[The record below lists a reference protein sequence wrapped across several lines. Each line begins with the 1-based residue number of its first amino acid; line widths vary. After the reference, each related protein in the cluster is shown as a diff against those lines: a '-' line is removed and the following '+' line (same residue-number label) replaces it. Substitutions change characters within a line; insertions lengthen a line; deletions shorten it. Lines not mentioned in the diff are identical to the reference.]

1 MEQYNYESQE
11 ENKKFNLKKYVC
23 TSCNTNLDLSDSF
36 CPECGTKVSKETS
49 ICRICSTNCNA
60 DYCDNCGAS
69 QISKQCG
76 KCSFESMGDF
86 CESCG
91 EPLTEMAFKFL
102 ENNETG
108 EEIEILSPI
117 EAEDILREMESLLS
131 PEVKRMQEKMKQ
143 RIILLKESEYFNQR
157 EDRIKTYQSGNRPK
171 IKVVEPE
178 ELKKIQNQMK
188 NFSGFLE
195 RQIKEKEEQ
204 ERERELVRQKKEEEK
219 VRIAEEK
226 RQKKANRVSGL
237 WVSTLG
243 DSQITLDLR
252 EAQSGLGKAYINNIM
267 METID
272 ILKVKW
278 TGSKIEFHTTKI
290 HVKWILPFLE
300 RVKIR
305 FSGHVSEDGEMMTGF
320 LSSAENW
327 QEVFIKN

>member
-1 MEQYNYESQE
+1 MEKYNYESQK
-11 ENKKFNLKKYVC
+11 ENKKFNLKKYIC
-23 TSCNTNLDLSDSF
+23 TFCNTNLELSDSF
-36 CPECGTKVSKETS
+36 CPECGTKVSKEIP
-49 ICRICSTNCNA
+49 ICRICSTNC
-60 DYCDNCGAS
+60 DSDFCDNCGAS
-69 QISKQCG
+69 QVSKQCG

-102 ENNETG
+102 ENKETG
-108 EEIEILSPI
+108 EEIEILSPT

-143 RIILLKESEYFNQR
+143 RIILEKERNYFNQR

-195 RQIKEKEEQ
+195 RQIKEKQEQ

-267 METID
+267 METVD

-290 HVKWILPFLE
+290 HVKWILPILE